1 MESAST
7 VGSAPMETSAPV
19 PRSPANNATS
29 SGVASA
35 TAARTARVT
44 GNGAGV
50 VRNRC
55 VNQRGAATS
64 ERVAFTFPIMADTRT
79 NAKLRRMAERRF
91 SFEINRTSSA
101 PPEVLFALETDG
113 PSWARW
119 ARPLVWQASWTRT
132 GDPSPAG
139 AGAVRRVGLWPLLM
153 QERTLEYE
161 PSRRHVYTLAGS
173 HPPVRDYR
181 AEVLFTPNES
191 GG

>member
-1 MESAST
+1 
-7 VGSAPMETSAPV
+7 
-19 PRSPANNATS
+19 
-29 SGVASA
+29 
-35 TAARTARVT
+35 
-44 GNGAGV
+44 
-50 VRNRC
+50 
-55 VNQRGAATS
+55 
-64 ERVAFTFPIMADTRT
+64 
-79 NAKLRRMAERRF
+79 MAERRF

-191 GG
+191 GGTNLRWQGSFTETLPGTGPIMRRGLRTLIGFLATRLARSAA